1 MKTVSLLPVLLSA
14 AWSVASAQDWLPEAK
29 SETEA
34 RNLETMRLWDAEV
47 WGKGRLELVAELVA
61 PEYVRHDRN
70 GTRVVTPESYAK
82 EIAANRGNN
91 MVFVVKAASI
101 DGDFLWTRWS
111 ATAQPSG
118 SDEIVFR
125 GIQIYGFADGKLA
138 ETWLLTANGEPWPE
152 N

>member
-1 MKTVSLLPVLLSA
+1 MRKLSLLLPLLS

-47 WGKGRLELVAELVA
+47 WGKGRLELVSDLVA
-61 PEYVRHDRN
+61 PEYLRHDQN
-70 GTRVVTPESYAK
+70 GTRVVTPETYAE
-82 EIAANRGNN
+82 EIAANRGIN
-91 MVFVVKAASI
+91 MVFVGNAASI

-118 SDEIVFR
+118 SDEIVIR
-125 GIQIYGFADGKLA
+125 GIQIYRFADGKLA
-138 ETWLLTANGEPWPE
+138 ETWLLFADGEPWPD